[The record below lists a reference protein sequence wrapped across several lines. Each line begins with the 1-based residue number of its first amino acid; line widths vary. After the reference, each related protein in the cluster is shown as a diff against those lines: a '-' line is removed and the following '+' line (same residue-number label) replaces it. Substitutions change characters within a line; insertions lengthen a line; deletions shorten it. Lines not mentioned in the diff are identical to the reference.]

1 MNHVPYLNI
10 RIELLFLE
18 IVKEHEHDEQFQLLH
33 VILYNLRFDVYT
45 IQFFKLHYQILW
57 YSIQIM

>member
-10 RIELLFLE
+10 RIELLFLA

-33 VILYNLRFDVYT
+33 VIL
-45 IQFFKLHYQILW
+45 
-57 YSIQIM
+57 